1 MTPKKDAQA
10 MSEIVKIPGSFIR
23 LPVIQDR
30 FQEDICHDCEVFILD
45 CGVGGSNTQF
55 FQCEGCR
62 CDQANE
68 FFEDTHDELDYIFY
82 YYESKE
88 VKDAIKELDNK
99 IDKIGSSLNFHFYK
113 LEVFNA
119 VLSNK
124 ENRII

>member
-1 MTPKKDAQA
+1 

-68 FFEDTHDELDYIFY
+68 FFEDTHDELDYIFH

-88 VKDAIKELDNK
+88 VKDDLKKLDQKINK
-99 IDKIGSSLNFHFYK
+99 LSLVMRFQLYK
-113 LEVFNA
+113 LEGKNA

-124 ENRII
+124 ENWII